1 MEDSSFVF
9 DHINF
14 IDIKFNQIDLVRG
27 RTYVKTPVWISKN
40 KATINTKNENDEKCL
55 MYAIT
60 VALNHQEIGEHP
72 ERISRRLLEQT
83 LKYNWNNISKK
94 RLGRI

>member
-1 MEDSSFVF
+1 
-9 DHINF
+9 
-14 IDIKFNQIDLVRG
+14 
-27 RTYVKTPVWISKN
+27 
-40 KATINTKNENDEKCL
+40 

-72 ERISRRLLEQT
+72 ERISRRLSEQT